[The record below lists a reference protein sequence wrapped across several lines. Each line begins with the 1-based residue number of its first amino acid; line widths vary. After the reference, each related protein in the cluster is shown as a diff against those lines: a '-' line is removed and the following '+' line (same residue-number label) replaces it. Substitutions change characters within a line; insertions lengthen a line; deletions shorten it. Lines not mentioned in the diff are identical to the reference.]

1 MMNYFKDVLKKNIP
15 GMKLPTIE
23 FEPFLSFGIAMNE
36 KARIEM
42 EQLIKKY
49 DIDYVKTTKES
60 KFLKDKLYICSRI
73 ELKYYYTKALACVIL
88 SKENEDLNSDLNRIF
103 KRYWKTE
110 YSYVTTRKDIDFLD
124 YLNELSIKG
133 QFSTKGFDCLVKM
146 YMFLYFMIEYTDRYP
161 FEEITFLNSVVG
173 TTSENGDFDNTVRRM
188 FDISKKEHKSLM
200 MLLENI
206 TKKYFNSKDLGIAC
220 PVYLPYVKNTMAQF
234 SELGIDVLVENN
246 IENLSDAAK
255 ARLDRVK
262 QLNSMINLILARE
275 NIDLKGLNV
284 ALNKKEQLDIMV
296 LLYKHLKSNNIELIE
311 FEKMKEEDK
320 LFVYMDLMS
329 FNLILTC
336 IGLLAKVY
344 KEGEVF
350 FKEKF
355 TEGLAEENSEL
366 KATNNALSDNIKV
379 LEKDK
384 EELASEIER
393 LKLETKKLQLEL
405 DKHKDDTKE
414 LLALRN
420 YMFANSLDLEE
431 ENLSDSDFN
440 SILNDLKTVKVTIIG
455 GSSSWTSKMKEL
467 LSEWNYIG
475 LNQINFDK
483 RLLNADWVIVNSV
496 QNMHKLY
503 YKAKENAPNNFAI
516 ISKTNVKL
524 ACEAI
529 HKLIFNGKEL

>member
-60 KFLKDKLYICSRI
+60 KFLKDKLYIFSRI

-405 DKHKDDTKE
+405 NKHKDDTKE

-503 YKAKENAPNNFAI
+503 YKAKENAPNNF
-516 ISKTNVKL
+516 L
-524 ACEAI
+524 
-529 HKLIFNGKEL
+529 L